1 MEHPVCPKCQS
12 AFTCRNGSAN
22 GDPKRRCKDC
32 GYRFTRPA
40 LRGFPQEKKDRAVV
54 LHLNG
59 LSLRATARLLSV
71 TATSVR
77 KWVREAALLHGQRPA
92 AEPGEAPVVE
102 VDEMWHYL
110 KKKPA
115 NCGSGRLYAGQPDGF
130 PTGSA
135 GGGTKKL

>member
-40 LRGFPQEKKDRAVV
+40 LRGFPQEKKDLTVA

-59 LSLRATARLLSV
+59 LSLRTTARHLSV
-71 TATSVR
+71 TATGV
-77 KWVREAALLHGQRPA
+77 P
-92 AEPGEAPVVE
+92 
-102 VDEMWHYL
+102 
-110 KKKPA
+110 
-115 NCGSGRLYAGQPDGF
+115 
-130 PTGSA
+130 
-135 GGGTKKL
+135 